1 MQSSL
6 SQVKLKTHNFA
17 YSNPCNLSSRTQLK
31 HVVFERH
38 DRETLSPQAKNLFNS
53 RTIFESDSE
62 QEWLLENVHSTMI
75 SIKINDDSYEINS
88 NYVLSDSQ
96 RFILVLHGFDKTESW
111 TTWTKTIQPLSQRC
125 SYSVIFVDLPGFG
138 RSSGRDLNQASWK
151 RNGPEIIIAILSSF
165 HIENP
170 VNILATCVDPILG
183 GSATTV
189 RTINRYPA
197 WFRDRNLIF
206 TNSVIGDFGES
217 KVGDFEKNL
226 TQFNI
231 HIIVHWF
238 PDEDHTHHCVAY
250 KRWNKL
256 RQSGFRH
263 VQLIDFDPV
272 KQTAQL
278 VCPEVRVLDI
288 GRCSFKH
295 KAIVY
300 QLSEEYIQQI
310 INTLSAGNGS

>member
-170 VNILATCVDPILG
+170 VNILATCG

>member
-1 MQSSL
+1 MQSPL
-6 SQVKLKTHNFA
+6 PQVKLKAHNFA
-17 YSNPCNLSSRTQLK
+17 YSDPCNLSSRTQYK

-38 DRETLSPQAKNLFNS
+38 DRETLSVQAKTLFNS
-53 RTIFESDSE
+53 RMIFESDAE
-62 QEWLLENVHSTMI
+62 LEWLLENVHSTMI
-75 SIKINDDSYEINS
+75 SIKINDDPYEINS

-96 RFILVLHGFDKTESW
+96 RFVLVLHGFDETESW
-111 TTWTKTIQPLSQRC
+111 TTWTKMIQPLSQRY

-138 RSSGRDLNQASWK
+138 RSSGRDSNQTSWK

-165 HIENP
+165 HIESP
-170 VNILATCVDPILG
+170 VNILATCGIGILFLFYLCIRVYPILG
-183 GSATTV
+183 GSATIV

-217 KVGDFEKNL
+217 KVG
-226 TQFNI
+226 
-231 HIIVHWF
+231 
-238 PDEDHTHHCVAY
+238 AY

-272 KQTAQL
+272 KQTSQL
-278 VCPEVRVLDI
+278 VYPEVRVLNI

-310 INTLSAGNGS
+310 INTLSAGNDS

>member
-1 MQSSL
+1 MQSPL
-6 SQVKLKTHNFA
+6 PQVKLKAHNFA
-17 YSNPCNLSSRTQLK
+17 YSDPCNLSSRTQYK

-38 DRETLSPQAKNLFNS
+38 DRETLSVQAKTLFNS
-53 RTIFESDSE
+53 RMIFESDAE
-62 QEWLLENVHSTMI
+62 LEWLLENVHSTMI
-75 SIKINDDSYEINS
+75 SIKINDDPYEINS

-96 RFILVLHGFDKTESW
+96 RFVLVLHGFDETESW
-111 TTWTKTIQPLSQRC
+111 TTWTKMIQPLSQRY

-138 RSSGRDLNQASWK
+138 RSSGRDSNQTSWK

-165 HIENP
+165 HIESP
-170 VNILATCVDPILG
+170 VNILATCG
-183 GSATTV
+183 GSATIV

-217 KVGDFEKNL
+217 KVG
-226 TQFNI
+226 
-231 HIIVHWF
+231 
-238 PDEDHTHHCVAY
+238 AY

-272 KQTAQL
+272 KQTSQL
-278 VCPEVRVLDI
+278 VYPEVRVLNI

-310 INTLSAGNGS
+310 INTLSAGNDS

>member
-1 MQSSL
+1 MQSPL
-6 SQVKLKTHNFA
+6 PQVKLKAHNFA
-17 YSNPCNLSSRTQLK
+17 YSDPCNLSSRTQYK

-38 DRETLSPQAKNLFNS
+38 DRETLSVQAKTLFNS
-53 RTIFESDSE
+53 RMIFESDAE
-62 QEWLLENVHSTMI
+62 LEWLLENVHSTMI
-75 SIKINDDSYEINS
+75 SIKINDDPYEINS

-96 RFILVLHGFDKTESW
+96 RFVLVLHGFDETESW
-111 TTWTKTIQPLSQRC
+111 TTWTKMIQPLSQRY

-138 RSSGRDLNQASWK
+138 RSSGRDSNQTSWK

-165 HIENP
+165 HIESP
-170 VNILATCVDPILG
+170 VNILATCG
-183 GSATTV
+183 GSATIV

-272 KQTAQL
+272 KQTSQL
-278 VCPEVRVLDI
+278 VYPEVRVLNI

-310 INTLSAGNGS
+310 INTLSAGNDS